1 METSTAK
8 RIRTHGPNTSAV
20 LHATGDLRLVSSA
33 RGHGVS
39 WVLVDSEYSFSN
51 VVVFAFIFSFLIQE
65 ERPVPTPEK
74 GGTRVHS
81 CQLRRIQTAT
91 ALCKTNHRMCDQYNP
106 VSCEWAL
113 GGVRLCIWGSAS
125 LLQLSSGRLLLVVC
139 MKHACS
145 PRRRERVCD
154 VSGSRCI
161 MGSSERNGQRL

>member
-1 METSTAK
+1 MMETSTSK

-33 RGHGVS
+33 RCHGVS

-81 CQLRRIQTAT
+81 CQLRRMQTTT

-106 VSCEWAL
+106 VSCEWAR
-113 GGVRLCIWGSAS
+113 GGGGSPLHMGISFPIAAK
-125 LLQLSSGRLLLVVC
+125 QWPAT
-139 MKHACS
+139 ACGMHETCVQPS
-145 PRRRERVCD
+145 QEGTR
-154 VSGSRCI
+154 S
-161 MGSSERNGQRL
+161 